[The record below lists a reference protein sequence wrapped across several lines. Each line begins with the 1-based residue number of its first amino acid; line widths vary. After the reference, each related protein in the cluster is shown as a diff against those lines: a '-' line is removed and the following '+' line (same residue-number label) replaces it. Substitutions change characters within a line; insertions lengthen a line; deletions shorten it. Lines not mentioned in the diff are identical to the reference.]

1 MSDDR
6 EPARWRERLP
16 PILGSR
22 TRRAAW
28 QRTKARRVLSG
39 VLAGAAVW
47 LIGAQLAPHPVE
59 VGVPV
64 VVVARAVPIG
74 IAVSGSDVRTELR
87 PPTQRPEGALTTA
100 QEADGRVAA
109 GPLAVG
115 EVLTTG
121 RFTGPALLTGLA
133 AGLVAMSV
141 PMLDPGILPAVRP
154 ADSVR
159 VLAPGTGQTIA
170 AGARVLSVDLP
181 DPGLLGT
188 DPGSSGRLV
197 LAVSTDEA
205 RALAAAMATT
215 TGVTGFVLALQP
227 P

>member
-1 MSDDR
+1 MSSGDGG
-6 EPARWRERLP
+6 WRERLP
-16 PILGSR
+16 PFLSSR

-28 QRTKARRVLSG
+28 QRTKARRVLSA
-39 VLAGAAVW
+39 VLAGATVW
-47 LIGAQLAPHPVE
+47 LLGAQLVPHPVE

-64 VVVARAVPIG
+64 VVVARALPIG
-74 IAVSGSDVRTELR
+74 AAVSGSNVRTELR
-87 PPTQRPEGALTTA
+87 PPSQRPDGALTSVG
-100 QEADGRVAA
+100 EAVGRVSA
-109 GPLAVG
+109 GPLTTG

-121 RFTGPALLTGLA
+121 RFTGPALLAGLP

-141 PMLDPGILPAVRP
+141 PLLDPGILPAVRP
-154 ADSVR
+154 ADSVQ
-159 VLAPGTGQTIA
+159 VIAPGTGQTIA
-170 AGARVLSVDLP
+170 AAARVLSVDPP

-205 RALAAAMATT
+205 RALAASMATT